1 MFHTP
6 QSIMD
11 SKGKTSSLPST
22 LTKSSISYQFKSRL
36 TSPRLIHSRSPPS
49 LSNPSIQISQPI
61 KIGRQPIECYCPCCR
76 QNIVTDTESVPGF
89 LTCLMAGLFCATGQ
103 VSKISHLS
111 LFNSNN
117 NCILWKK
124 NSKQLD
130 FGVVAAF
137 LAVSILVR

>member
-1 MFHTP
+1 
-6 QSIMD
+6 MD

-89 LTCLMAGLFCATGQ
+89 LTCLMAGLFCATG
-103 VSKISHLS
+103 LWCCC
-111 LFNSNN
+111 
-117 NCILWKK
+117 CIPCCIDSCKDIEHRCPDCQFVFGKK
-124 NSKQLD
+124 KRV
-130 FGVVAAF
+130 GK
-137 LAVSILVR
+137 